1 MQLASALRYLHARN
15 VAHLDIK
22 SDNILVDRSFHV
34 TLIDFGMAEHFDRG
48 EMFAHRVGAAGHAP
62 PEVLG
67 QRAYYAPP
75 VDVYALGVTLYF
87 AQFGRY
93 LFVTDEAAARGVSA
107 VTWPDTCSNRK
118 CSVNMYFVHSTALLT
133 TMCFV

>member
-1 MQLASALRYLHARN
+1 
-15 VAHLDIK
+15 
-22 SDNILVDRSFHV
+22 
-34 TLIDFGMAEHFDRG
+34 MAEHFGRG
-48 EMFAHRVGAAGHAP
+48 EVFAHRVGAAGHAP

-67 QRAYYAPP
+67 QQAYYAPP
-75 VDVYALGVTLYF
+75 VDVYALGVTLFF

-118 CSVNMYFVHSTALLT
+118 CSVNVYFVQSTAFPATLS
-133 TMCFV
+133 V